1 MANLPP
7 IDLDAIWIKDD
18 LHRGKREQALARIES
33 AIADGRAGPETLA
46 IAERLRT
53 AKRGRQPYG
62 AKHLWWEIGVENDL
76 LRDAGVSYAER
87 LEKLALVFHLND
99 EAKLK
104 TAIAEFE
111 RVRDEIKRID
121 EENR

>member
-1 MANLPP
+1 MAKLPP

-18 LHRGKREQALARIES
+18 LHRGRRADALARIEA
-33 AIADGRAGPETLA
+33 AIADGRAGPETIA

-62 AKHLWWEIGVENDL
+62 AKHLWWEIGVENDIM
-76 LRDAGVSYAER
+76 RDAGVSYAER
-87 LEKLALVFHLND
+87 LEKLALMFRLND

-104 TAIAEFE
+104 TAIAEYE
-111 RVRDEIKRID
+111 QAYDAIKRID
-121 EENR
+121 EESR

>member
-1 MANLPP
+1 MAKVPP

-18 LHRGKREQALARIES
+18 LHRGKRDDALARVEA
-33 AIADGRAGPETLA
+33 AIAEGRAGPETLV

-62 AKHLWWEIGVENDL
+62 AKHLWWEIGVENDIM
-76 LRDAGVSYAER
+76 RDAGVSYAER
-87 LEKLALVFHLND
+87 LEKLALEFHLND

-111 RVRDEIKRID
+111 LVRDEIRRID